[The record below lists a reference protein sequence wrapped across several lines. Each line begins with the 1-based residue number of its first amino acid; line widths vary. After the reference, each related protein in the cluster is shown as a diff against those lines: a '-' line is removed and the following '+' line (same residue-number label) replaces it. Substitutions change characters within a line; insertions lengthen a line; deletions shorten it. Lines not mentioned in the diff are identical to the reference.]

1 MTNNDSCKHKNDKE
15 NNKIQQSQDLTQ
27 EINKLKEKLNNKLK
41 EKLNNKIE
49 GNSKDL
55 INEEILRLSCELD
68 VLILEFMSRKKL

>member
-1 MTNNDSCKHKNDKE
+1 MTDDDLYKHKNDKE

-27 EINKLKEKLNNKLK
+27 KIIKLK

-55 INEEILRLSCELD
+55 INEEILKLSCELD
-68 VLILEFMSRKKL
+68 VLILEFMSSKKL